1 MTVRAEA
8 PGNHT
13 VQGNQRGRSSH
24 GRSIPSMK
32 KILMLGAL
40 AALVAVAVR
49 KVRSI

>member
-1 MTVRAEA
+1 LTVRPEA

-13 VQGNQRGRSSH
+13 VQGTRCGRGHS
-24 GRSIPSMK
+24 GRSIPIMR

-40 AALVAVAVR
+40 AALVALAVR